1 MKTISRI
8 HLVAQRTALAVLV
21 APCVLCSGCFS
32 IMSGLGRAWGTNNGM
47 DPGAALMLD
56 IVTAPVQIA
65 ALAGYLLYEMA
76 EPVVEGVVGGA
87 VNLVYP
93 PSAQEARYE
102 RKNALARIRAN
113 PSCVVDSAF
122 LSLSED
128 GRPTPQTLAF
138 AEALR
143 NPDIHFPAEVLDGA
157 IERLRAVPKAI
168 PAFAPI
174 FARAELDAATL
185 ERLRPTVEEW
195 SRDWSR
201 DCERAF
207 LRNPNL
213 AASDAPPPEPAATED
228 TLLAALRADPTL
240 VLKDSVF
247 WSASGPD
254 ARAALAALL
263 ADEST
268 EIPDRVLAFLGT
280 ILLGAQPD
288 AAELLR
294 VDDDGHLADPA
305 ALRRALAAELARRSA
320 ILDAEPKDL

>member
-1 MKTISRI
+1 MKII
-8 HLVAQRTALAVLV
+8 PHFHLIARRAALAVPV
-21 APCVLCSGCFS
+21 AACVLCSGCFS

-47 DPGAALMLD
+47 DPGTALMLD
-56 IVTAPVQIA
+56 IITSPIQIA
-65 ALAGYLLYEMA
+65 ALAGYLLYETA

-93 PSAQEARYE
+93 PSAQEARYV
-102 RKNALARIRAN
+102 RKNALVRIRST
-113 PSCVVDSAF
+113 PSCVAEPAF
-122 LSLSED
+122 LSLGED

-143 NPDIHFPAEVLDGA
+143 DPDIRFPSEVLDGA

-168 PAFAPI
+168 PAFASI
-174 FARAELDAATL
+174 FARPELDAATL

-207 LRNPNL
+207 RRNPNL
-213 AASDAPPPEPAATED
+213 AARDAPPPEPAATKD

-247 WSASGPD
+247 WSSSGPD

-263 ADEST
+263 ADESAD
-268 EIPDRVLAFLGT
+268 IPDRVLVFLGT
-280 ILLGAQPD
+280 ILFSAQPD
-288 AAELLR
+288 SAELLR
-294 VDDDGHLADPA
+294 MDDAGHLADPA
-305 ALRRALAAELARRSA
+305 TLRRALAVELARRSA
-320 ILDAEPKDL
+320 ILDAEP